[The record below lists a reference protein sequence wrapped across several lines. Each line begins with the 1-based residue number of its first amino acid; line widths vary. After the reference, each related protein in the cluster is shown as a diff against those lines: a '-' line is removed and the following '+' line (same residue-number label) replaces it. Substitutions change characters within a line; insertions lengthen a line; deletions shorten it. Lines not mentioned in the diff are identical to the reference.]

1 MRRRFLVDSFEAGR
15 AVVRGEDARHLGR
28 VLRARPGQIYELSDG
43 SAVWLAKVAEVQP
56 DSVEFELLKPIEAAK
71 LHLDVT
77 LLLSIIRFAH
87 FEWALEKATEM
98 GVTSIQ
104 PVAAVRTDLG
114 LLEAAPKRQA
124 RWEKIAREAAQ
135 QARRLAPPRIFPLLN
150 PAEAF
155 SQSPAEL
162 KLMLSE
168 RLNLPP
174 LESFR
179 PSAQIASAAL
189 AFGPE
194 GGWTDREAALARETG
209 FQEASLGPL
218 ILRTETAV
226 VAALAI
232 LLCSWHAA

>member
-15 AVVRGEDARHLGR
+15 AVLHGENARHLGR

-56 DSVEFELLKPIEAAK
+56 DSVEFALLKPIEACR

-77 LLLSIIRFAH
+77 LLLSVIRFAH
-87 FEWALEKATEM
+87 FEWAIEKATEM
-98 GVTSIQ
+98 GVAAIQ
-104 PVAAVRTDLG
+104 PIASVRTDLG

-135 QARRLAPPRIFPLLN
+135 QARRLAPPRVFPLLS
-150 PAEAF
+150 PQEAF
-155 SQSPAEL
+155 SPSSAEL
-162 KLMLSE
+162 KLLFSE
-168 RLNLPP
+168 RLHLPP
-174 LESFR
+174 LESVR
-179 PSAQIASAAL
+179 PSAPIASAAV

-194 GGWTDREAALARETG
+194 GGWTDREVALA
-209 FQEASLGPL
+209 QEAGFREVSLGPL